1 MLLDAFDS
9 NWIAPLGPHVDAF
22 EQEIAAR
29 AGLSHAAALASGT
42 SAIDLAL
49 RILGVERGD
58 RVLASSLTF
67 VGSVAP
73 VVHLGAEPV
82 FVDSEASTWN
92 LDPDLVIEELD
103 RSAAAGNLPKAVIAT
118 DLYGQCADYGRL
130 EPACQKYGVPLVEDA
145 AEALGATYRG
155 RPAGSFGTCA
165 VFSFNGNKIVTTS
178 GGGML
183 ASDDQGF
190 VERARH
196 LATQARSP
204 AAHYEHEEIGFNYRM
219 SNLCAAVGR
228 GQLKGLDC
236 KIARRR
242 EIHERYRNALEP
254 LGVLFMPE
262 APNGASN
269 YWLTVVTIDPSEFQ
283 VDRETVRQRL
293 AELDIE
299 ARPTWKPMHMQP
311 VFSKAT
317 VLGGS
322 ISEKVFADGLC
333 LPSGSGLSNSE
344 IDRVID
350 AVLETLSQ

>member
-9 NWIAPLGPHVDAF
+9 NWIAPVGPHIDAF
-22 EQEIAAR
+22 EQEMAAR
-29 AGLSHAAALASGT
+29 VGRSHAAALASGT

-82 FVDSEASTWN
+82 FVDSEAASWN
-92 LDPDLVIEELD
+92 LDPDLVIEELE

-130 EPACQKYGVPLVEDA
+130 EPACQRYEIPLVEDA
-145 AEALGATYRG
+145 AEALGATHRE

-178 GGGML
+178 GGGLL
-183 ASDDQGF
+183 ASDDQDL
-190 VERARH
+190 VETARH
-196 LATQARSP
+196 LASQARSP
-204 AAHYEHEEIGFNYRM
+204 APHYEHEEVGFNYRM

-228 GQLKGLDC
+228 GQLRSLDR

-242 EIHERYRNALEP
+242 DIHERYRRALVP
-254 LGVLFMPE
+254 AGVRFMPQTQE
-262 APNGASN
+262 GTGN
-269 YWLTVVTIDPSEFQ
+269 YWLTVVTIDPSVLH
-283 VDRETVRQRL
+283 VDRETVRRHL
-293 AELDIE
+293 GELNIE

-311 VFSKAT
+311 VFCKAT
-317 VLGGS
+317 ILGGS
-322 ISEKVFADGLC
+322 VSEKVFADGLC
-333 LPSGSGLSNSE
+333 LPSGSGLTDSE

-350 AVLETLSQ
+350 AMLEALAQ